1 MRLALAA
8 SLIAALLGG
17 CSWVGPSTEALHK
30 DIAVLDAGSVG
41 NCRLM
46 SHTDLTVGTK
56 LGNFQRMPAD
66 IQHDLQTL
74 AINQAAAAG
83 DDTIAALSP
92 IVDGKQTYGLYVC
105 GQGNLAGTAAPAA
118 GTVPAE
124 PAITAVKTMPYNPP
138 Y

>member
-1 MRLALAA
+1 MRAALAA
-8 SLIAALLGG
+8 SLTAALLGG

-41 NCRLM
+41 SCRLM
-46 SHTDLTVGTK
+46 TRTDLAVGTK

-66 IQHDLQTL
+66 IQHDLQML

-83 DDTIAALSP
+83 DDTVSALSP

-105 GQGNLAGTAAPAA
+105 GQGYVAAPAA

-124 PAITAVKTMPYNPP
+124 SAITAVKTMPYNPP
-138 Y
+138 N

>member
-1 MRLALAA
+1 MRVVLTAPLV
-8 SLIAALLGG
+8 AALLGG
-17 CSWVGPSTEALHK
+17 CSWVGPSDEALHR
-30 DIAVLDAGSVG
+30 DIAVLDAASAAQ
-41 NCRLM
+41 CRLM
-46 SHTDLTVGTK
+46 TRTELTVADK

-66 IQHDLQTL
+66 VQHDLQTL
-74 AINQAAAAG
+74 AINQAASAG

-92 IVDGKQTYGLYVC
+92 IVAGKQTYGLYVC
-105 GQGNLAGTAAPAA
+105 GQGFLANTAMPAA

>member
-8 SLIAALLGG
+8 SLIATLLGG
-17 CSWVGPSTEALHK
+17 CSWVGPSTDALHK

-46 SHTDLTVGTK
+46 TRTDLTVGTK

-66 IQHDLQTL
+66 IQHDLQML

-83 DDTIAALSP
+83 DDTVAALSS
-92 IVDGKQTYGLYVC
+92 IMDGKQTYGLYIC

-118 GTVPAE
+118 ATVPAE

-138 Y
+138 Q